1 MPDKIV
7 TFDDYDRAILQQM
20 QRNSAQSFE
29 ELSEATHLSRNAVWR
44 QVKRLQD
51 SGILKA
57 RVALLDAQKVG
68 LGLTVFVSISVRSH
82 SKDWAD
88 QFTQVIRSLPQ
99 VQSAY
104 RTSGHQ
110 DYLIKAR
117 VRDVQA
123 YDDLY
128 QRLISRIELADVS
141 ASFVMEELKDTTEL
155 PLP

>member
-1 MPDKIV
+1 MDKFV
-7 TFDDYDRAILQQM
+7 SYDDHERAILQQT
-20 QRNSAQSFE
+20 QRNTAQSLE
-29 ELSEATHLSRNAVWR
+29 ELSEAFHLLRNAVWR
-44 QVKRLQD
+44 RGKRLQD
-51 SGILKA
+51 SVILKA
-57 RVALLDAQKVG
+57 SVALLDAQRVG

-88 QFTQVIRSLPQ
+88 QFTKVICGLPQ

-104 RTSGHQ
+104 HTLGHQ

-128 QRLISRIELADVS
+128 QRLISHIELADAS
-141 ASFVMEELKDTTEL
+141 ASLVIEELKDTTEL

>member
-1 MPDKIV
+1 MDKFV
-7 TFDDYDRAILQQM
+7 SYDDHERAILQQT
-20 QRNSAQSFE
+20 QRNTAQSLE
-29 ELSEATHLSRNAVWR
+29 ELSEAFHLLRNAVWR
-44 QVKRLQD
+44 RGKRLQD
-51 SGILKA
+51 SVILKA
-57 RVALLDAQKVG
+57 SVALLDAQRVG
-68 LGLTVFVSISVRSH
+68 LGLIVFVSISVRSH

-88 QFTQVIRSLPQ
+88 QFTKVIRSLPQ
-99 VQSAY
+99 VQAAY

-110 DYLIKAR
+110 DYLVKAR

>member
-1 MPDKIV
+1 MAAVKAPA
-7 TFDDYDRAILQQM
+7 RQW
-20 QRNSAQSFE
+20 SFE
-29 ELSEATHLSRNAVWR
+29 GPRGA
-44 QVKRLQD
+44 
-51 SGILKA
+51 
-57 RVALLDAQKVG
+57 LDAQKIG

-88 QFTQVIRSLPQ
+88 QFTKVIRSLPH

-117 VRDVQA
+117 IRDVQA